1 MTPTPAPTSAAR
13 RPSRS
18 NFSKLPSTKPAW
30 MFRAPNAIRTHKTRI
45 HDRKDHPL
53 YQWTDERLGLSE
65 LAAFARHKTVPVH
78 SQSFWYYWGGISLF
92 LFLVQCFT
100 GVLLLVYYRPGAEA
114 YESVRQITFVMHF
127 GWLIRSAHAWAAN
140 LMIFAILVHMFS
152 VFFMKAYRKPREFGW
167 LSGMALLGIASVFGF
182 SGYLLPM
189 DELSYFATKVGLQI
203 PMAIPYDRRGLANM
217 LRGGPDVSEFTVQR
231 FFALHVVVLPALFL
245 PLLAFHLWLVQRHGN
260 AVPPSEEAKPAGERK
275 TIPFM
280 PNFLRKDLAMWLIS
294 LNILALLASVFPW
307 ALGKQYDSL
316 APAPIGHSS
325 RVVLH
330 EPLRNAQA
338 AGHGQVAAGRA
349 RRDRRHP
356 ALHSRHRALD
366 SDSLLRHQ
374 KESGQRARAAHYFG
388 LLAVYRPAGHHRHR
402 LLDHSR

>member
-1 MTPTPAPTSAAR
+1 MFWWSTADGFAGKSTPSVGQGKETPSLKETSMTAKTITS
-13 RPSRS
+13 
-18 NFSKLPSTKPAW
+18 NVYDW
-30 MFRAPNAIRTHKTRI
+30 V
-45 HDRKDHPL
+45 
-53 YQWTDERLGLSE
+53 DERLGLRE

-127 GWLIRSAHAWAAN
+127 GWLIRSAHSWSAN
-140 LMIFAILVHMFS
+140 LMIFSILVHMFS

-167 LSGMALLGIASVFGF
+167 LSGMALLGLAAVFGF

-203 PMAIPYDRRGLANM
+203 PVAIPWIGPIIANM

-231 FFALHVVVLPALFL
+231 FFALHVVVLPAIFV
-245 PLLAFHLWLVQRHGN
+245 PLLGFHLWLVQRHGN
-260 AVPPSEEAKPAGERK
+260 AVPPSEEQKPAAERK
-275 TIPFM
+275 SMPFM

-307 ALGKQYDSL
+307 SLGKQFDSL
-316 APAPIGHSS
+316 VPAPAGIHPEWYFMSPFEMLKLLGS
-325 RVVLH
+325 VLPG
-330 EPLRNAQA
+330 E
-338 AGHGQVAAGRA
+338 AGEIAGI
-349 RRDRRHP
+349 
-356 ALHSRHRALD
+356 
-366 SDSLLRHQ
+366 LLFTLGIVLWILIPFYDKN

-388 LLAVYRPAGHHRHR
+388 LLAVFA
-402 LLDHSR
+402 LLATTVIGYWTIR